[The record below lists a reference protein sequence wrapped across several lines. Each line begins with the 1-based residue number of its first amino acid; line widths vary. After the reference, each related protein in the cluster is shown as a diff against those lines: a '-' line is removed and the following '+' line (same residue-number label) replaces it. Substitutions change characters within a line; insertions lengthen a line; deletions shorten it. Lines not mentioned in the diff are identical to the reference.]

1 MSNSHNNIYV
11 NNEQL
16 FQDQFDSPDS
26 LPETGFLPEAYF
38 LQDAQLEECLSQQ
51 GAVERDPA
59 VAVAQD
65 VFGVPSLYPWQRL
78 VIANIMECE
87 ERYLANQV
95 QSQPI
100 LDVPKDNQ
108 ATESGDQEDDII
120 NRGRQVVL
128 LPTGAGKSLCF
139 MVPSQLLSGR
149 TLIIYPLLALMSDQ
163 LRRIQQ
169 AGLEAVLFRGQQTE
183 EEREDNFRRLDAGAK
198 IILANPE
205 VLQSER
211 LLERLASYNILHA
224 AIDEAHCVSE
234 WGDSFRP
241 AYLTLGTVL
250 EKLKIPVITAFTA
263 TASAPVLQRV
273 TEILFAGQPPYLMKS
288 TSDRQNIH
296 YSVVY
301 TGIKE
306 KTALQLATQ
315 EQRPLIVFCGT
326 RAKSE
331 STARLFRE
339 VFPADQVRFYH
350 AGLTKEEK
358 TATEQW
364 FLPHKSAVLCCTC
377 AFGMGIDKS
386 DIRTVIHLEP
396 SPTAEAYIQEAG
408 RGGRD
413 GSPTKAILLWS
424 PEDEARSRQHPE
436 GSRGRVL
443 GKFAQ
448 GHQCRRQVL
457 LDALGGEEVACSGCD
472 FCDAQDSGK
481 KLDCSPGDIATALAF
496 IRKNRNRWTVEQM
509 AEQLR
514 LRTNKKSPA
523 AIYEPQDFIT
533 LLQELKKQGQV
544 VLRGLTTKRVG
555 LSRRKLILRRP
566 HPQPKPRVQLP
577 QWPFSSSSSSEASS
591 DTAPQSSQNSGT
603 ESPSP

>member
-1 MSNSHNNIYV
+1 MDY
-11 NNEQL
+11 
-16 FQDQFDSPDS
+16 FDFLDEEEL
-26 LPETGFLPEAYF
+26 LPEN
-38 LQDAQLEECLSQQ
+38 
-51 GAVERDPA
+51 RDPA

-87 ERYLANQV
+87 ERHLAAP
-95 QSQPI
+95 PI
-100 LDVPKDNQ
+100 QD
-108 ATESGDQEDDII
+108 DDIQ
-120 NRGRQVVL
+120 NKGKQVVL
-128 LPTGAGKSLCF
+128 LPTGAGKSMCF
-139 MVPSQLLSGR
+139 MVPAQLLSGR

-169 AGLEAVLFRGQQTE
+169 AGLEAVLFRGQQSP
-183 EEREDNFRRLDAGAK
+183 EEREENFRRLDAGAK

-205 VLQSER
+205 VLQSEK
-211 LLERLASYNILHA
+211 LLQRLATYNIVHA

-241 AYLTLGTVL
+241 SYLTLGEVL
-250 EKLKIPVITAFTA
+250 TKLNVPIITAFTA
-263 TASAPVLQRV
+263 TASPPVLQRV
-273 TEILFAGQPPYLMKS
+273 TEILFAGQSPYLMKS

-306 KTALQLATQ
+306 KMALQLATQ
-315 EQRPLIVFCGT
+315 EQRPMIVFCGT

-339 VFPADQVRFYH
+339 IFPADEVKFYH

-364 FLPHKSAVLCCTC
+364 FFPHKSAILCCTC

-386 DIRTVIHLEP
+386 DIRTVIHLEV

-413 GSPTKAILLWS
+413 GGLTKAILLWS
-424 PEDEARSRQHPE
+424 PEDEKKALSHPK

-443 GKFAQ
+443 GDFAR
-448 GHQCRRQVL
+448 GNQCRRQVL
-457 LDALGGEEVACSGCD
+457 LDALGGEEASCSGCD
-472 FCDAQDSGK
+472 FCDAKETGK
-481 KLDCSPGDIATALAF
+481 KLVTIATDIEETIQF
-496 IRKNRNRWTVEQM
+496 IKKNPYRWTT
-509 AEQLR
+509 EQLSEK
-514 LRTNKKSPA
+514 LRQRANKKSPA
-523 AIYEPQDFIT
+523 AIYEPQDFLSLIH
-533 LLQELKKQGQV
+533 QLKKQGKIT
-544 VLRGLTTKRVG
+544 LKGFKTKRVG
-555 LSRRKLILRRP
+555 LFRKTILPRLHLLHSQKREQP
-566 HPQPKPRVQLP
+566 PQQ
-577 QWPFSSSSSSEASS
+577 ASS
-591 DTAPQSSQNSGT
+591 FLSLEAFSDSAQQNSQN
-603 ESPSP
+603 

>member
-1 MSNSHNNIYV
+1 MK
-11 NNEQL
+11 NEQL
-16 FQDQFDSPDS
+16 FSNQFESEEDV
-26 LPETGFLPEAYF
+26 PEEYLLEGEFLA
-38 LQDAQLEECLSQQ
+38 D
-51 GAVERDPA
+51 RDPA

-87 ERYLANQV
+87 ERHLANQV

-108 ATESGDQEDDII
+108 TTESGDQEDDII

-211 LLERLASYNILHA
+211 LLERLAGYNILHA

-448 GHQCRRQVL
+448 GHQCRRQIL

-496 IRKNRNRWTVEQM
+496 IRKNRNRWTMKQM

-514 LRTNKKSPA
+514 LRANKKSPA
-523 AIYEPQDFIT
+523 AIYELQDFIT

-544 VLRGLTTKRVG
+544 ILRGLGTKRVSVP
-555 LSRRKLILRRP
+555 SRGKLIPPLGPHLQRLAQGLVRRRP
-566 HPQPKPRVQLP
+566 
-577 QWPFSSSSSSEASS
+577 SSSLSSEASS
-591 DTAPQSSQNSGT
+591 DTAPQSSRN
-603 ESPSP
+603 

>member
-1 MSNSHNNIYV
+1 MK
-11 NNEQL
+11 NEQL
-16 FQDQFDSPDS
+16 FSNQFESEEDV
-26 LPETGFLPEAYF
+26 PEEYLLEGEF
-38 LQDAQLEECLSQQ
+38 LEER
-51 GAVERDPA
+51 EPA

-87 ERYLANQV
+87 ERYLANQA
-95 QSQPI
+95 QSQPAPA
-100 LDVPKDNQ
+100 VPKDSQ
-108 ATESGDQEDDII
+108 ATDSDDQEDDSI

-211 LLERLASYNILHA
+211 LLERLAGYNILHA

-443 GKFAQ
+443 EKFAQ

-496 IRKNRNRWTVEQM
+496 IRKNRNRWTMKQM

-514 LRTNKKSPA
+514 LRANKKSPA
-523 AIYEPQDFIT
+523 AIYELQDFIT

-544 VLRGLTTKRVG
+544 VLRGLGTKRVSVP
-555 LSRRKLILRRP
+555 SRGKLIPPLGPHLQRLAQGLVRRRP
-566 HPQPKPRVQLP
+566 
-577 QWPFSSSSSSEASS
+577 SSSLSSEASS
-591 DTAPQSSQNSGT
+591 DTAPQSSRN
-603 ESPSP
+603 

>member
-1 MSNSHNNIYV
+1 M
-11 NNEQL
+11 EE
-16 FQDQFDSPDS
+16 S
-26 LPETGFLPEAYF
+26 LSEI
-38 LQDAQLEECLSQQ
+38 

-87 ERYLANQV
+87 ERHLAHQA
-95 QSQPI
+95 QSQPAPAVLRDSPVLRDSQVTDGDI
-100 LDVPKDNQ
+100 GEQGDDIQ
-108 ATESGDQEDDII
+108 ATDSDDQEDDII

-128 LPTGAGKSLCF
+128 LPTGAGKSMCF

-183 EEREDNFRRLDAGAK
+183 EERADNFRRLDAGAK

-211 LLERLASYNILHA
+211 LLERLATYNIVHA

-241 AYLTLGTVL
+241 SYLTLGTVL
-250 EKLKIPVITAFTA
+250 TKLHIPVITAFTA

-273 TEILFAGQPPYLMKS
+273 TEILFAGQTPYLMKS

-301 TGIKE
+301 TSIKE
-306 KTALQLATQ
+306 KTALLLATQ

-339 VFPADQVRFYH
+339 VFPADEVRFYH

-364 FLPHKSAVLCCTC
+364 FFPHQSAILCCTC

-443 GKFAQ
+443 GDFAQ
-448 GHQCRRQVL
+448 GHQCRRHVL
-457 LDALGGEEVACSGCD
+457 LDALGGEEAACSGCD
-472 FCDAQDSGK
+472 FCDARESGQ
-481 KLDCSPGDIATALAF
+481 KLNTTATDISAALQF

-509 AEQLR
+509 AER
-514 LRTNKKSPA
+514 LRHQANKKSPE
-523 AIYEPQDFIT
+523 AIYELQDFIT
-533 LLQELKKQGQV
+533 LIQELKKQGRV
-544 VLRGLTTKRVG
+544 VLRGLKTKRVG
-555 LSRRKLILRRP
+555 LPRGSLSKKGGRLIPRWL
-566 HPQPKPRVQLP
+566 HLQQEQQEQPS
-577 QWPFSSSSSSEASS
+577 QWTFSSLSSVAAC
-591 DTAPQSSQNSGT
+591 DIAPQSSRNLHR
-603 ESPSP
+603 ESPQS

>member
-1 MSNSHNNIYV
+1 MK
-11 NNEQL
+11 NEQL
-16 FQDQFDSPDS
+16 FSNQFESEEDV
-26 LPETGFLPEAYF
+26 PEEYLLEGEFLA
-38 LQDAQLEECLSQQ
+38 
-51 GAVERDPA
+51 ERDPA

-65 VFGVPSLYPWQRL
+65 VFEVPSLYPWQRL

-87 ERYLANQV
+87 ERHLANQV

-183 EEREDNFRRLDAGAK
+183 EEREDNFRRLDAGTK

-211 LLERLASYNILHA
+211 LLERLAGYNILHA

-301 TGIKE
+301 TSIKE

-496 IRKNRNRWTVEQM
+496 IRKNRNRWTMKQM

-514 LRTNKKSPA
+514 LRANKKSPA
-523 AIYEPQDFIT
+523 AIYELQDFIT

-544 VLRGLTTKRVG
+544 ILRGLGTKRVSVPG
-555 LSRRKLILRRP
+555 RGKLIPPLGPHLQRLAQGLVRRRP
-566 HPQPKPRVQLP
+566 
-577 QWPFSSSSSSEASS
+577 SSSLSSEASS
-591 DTAPQSSQNSGT
+591 DTAPQSSRN
-603 ESPSP
+603 

>member
-1 MSNSHNNIYV
+1 M
-11 NNEQL
+11 EE
-16 FQDQFDSPDS
+16 S
-26 LPETGFLPEAYF
+26 LSEI
-38 LQDAQLEECLSQQ
+38 

-87 ERYLANQV
+87 ERHLAHQA
-95 QSQPI
+95 QSQPDPAVLRDSPVLRDSQAPDGGI
-100 LDVPKDNQ
+100 GEQGDDIQ
-108 ATESGDQEDDII
+108 ATDSDDQEDDII

-128 LPTGAGKSLCF
+128 LPTGAGKSMCF

-169 AGLEAVLFRGQQTE
+169 AGLKAVLFRGQQTE
-183 EEREDNFRRLDAGAK
+183 EERADNFRRLDAGAK

-211 LLERLASYNILHA
+211 LLERLATYNIVHA

-241 AYLTLGTVL
+241 SYLTLGTVL
-250 EKLKIPVITAFTA
+250 TKLHIPVITAFTA

-301 TGIKE
+301 TSIKE
-306 KTALQLATQ
+306 KTALQLAIQ

-364 FLPHKSAVLCCTC
+364 FFPHQSAILCCTC

-443 GKFAQ
+443 GDFAQ

-457 LDALGGEEVACSGCD
+457 LDALGGEEAACSGCD
-472 FCDAQDSGK
+472 FCDARESGQ
-481 KLDCSPGDIATALAF
+481 KLNTNATDISAALQF

-509 AEQLR
+509 AER
-514 LRTNKKSPA
+514 LRHQANKKSPE

-533 LLQELKKQGQV
+533 LIQELKKQGRV
-544 VLRGLTTKRVG
+544 VLRGLKTKQVG
-555 LSRRKLILRRP
+555 LPRGSLSKKGGRLIPRWL
-566 HPQPKPRVQLP
+566 HLQQEQQEQPS
-577 QWPFSSSSSSEASS
+577 QWTFSSLSSVAAC
-591 DTAPQSSQNSGT
+591 DIAPQSSRNLHR
-603 ESPSP
+603 ESPQS

>member
-1 MSNSHNNIYV
+1 MQPYNKGMEDLH
-11 NNEQL
+11 
-16 FQDQFDSPDS
+16 FFD
-26 LPETGFLPEAYF
+26 EEE
-38 LQDAQLEECLSQQ
+38 LEP
-51 GAVERDPA
+51 VERDPA

-87 ERYLANQV
+87 ERYRSPAS
-95 QSQPI
+95 SQPY
-100 LDVPKDNQ
+100 Q
-108 ATESGDQEDDII
+108 QTESQAAPENPSEDDIM
-120 NRGRQVVL
+120 NKGKQVVL
-128 LPTGAGKSLCF
+128 LPTGAGKSMCF
-139 MVPSQLLSGR
+139 MVPSQLLQGR

-169 AGLEAVLFRGQQTE
+169 AGLEAVLFRGQQTP
-183 EEREDNFRRLDAGAK
+183 EERQENFRRLDAGAK

-205 VLQSER
+205 VLQSEK
-211 LLERLASYNILHA
+211 LLEKLATYNIVHA

-241 AYLTLGTVL
+241 SYLSLGTVL
-250 EKLKIPVITAFTA
+250 EKLKIPIITAFTA
-263 TASAPVLQRV
+263 TASPPVLQRV

-306 KTALQLATQ
+306 KMALQLATQ
-315 EQRPLIVFCGT
+315 EQRPMIIFCGT

-339 VFPADQVRFYH
+339 IFPADEVKFYH

-364 FLPHKSAVLCCTC
+364 FFPHKSAILCCTC

-386 DIRTVIHLEP
+386 DIRTVIHLEV

-424 PEDEARSRQHPE
+424 PEDEAKSLAYKKGSRQ
-436 GSRGRVL
+436 RVL
-443 GKFAQ
+443 GDFAT
-448 GHQCRRQVL
+448 GTNCRRQFL
-457 LDALGGEEVACSGCD
+457 LDALGGEKTSCSGCD
-472 FCDAQDSGK
+472 FCDAQEAGRTLNTK
-481 KLDCSPGDIATALAF
+481 AQDIEETLQF
-496 IRKNRNRWTVEQM
+496 IKKNRNRFTVEQ
-509 AEQLR
+509 AAHELR
-514 LRTNKKSPA
+514 KRANKKNPV
-523 AIYEPQDFIT
+523 AIYEPQDYIS
-533 LLQELKKQGQV
+533 LIHQLKKQGF
-544 VLRGLTTKRVG
+544 LTLKGIHTKRLT
-555 LSRRKLILRRP
+555 LSKKKDLTYPLQQ
-566 HPQPKPRVQLP
+566 HPQQVQE
-577 QWPFSSSSSSEASS
+577 Q
-591 DTAPQSSQNSGT
+591 Q
-603 ESPSP
+603 

>member
-1 MSNSHNNIYV
+1 MK
-11 NNEQL
+11 NEQL
-16 FQDQFDSPDS
+16 FSNQFESEEDV
-26 LPETGFLPEAYF
+26 PEEYLLEGEFLA
-38 LQDAQLEECLSQQ
+38 
-51 GAVERDPA
+51 ERDPA
-59 VAVAQD
+59 GAVAQD

-78 VIANIMECE
+78 VIANIMECG
-87 ERYLANQV
+87 ERHLANQV
-95 QSQPI
+95 QSQPAPA
-100 LDVPKDNQ
+100 VPKDIL
-108 ATESGDQEDDII
+108 ATESGDQEDDSI
-120 NRGRQVVL
+120 NRGRQMVL

-211 LLERLASYNILHA
+211 LLKRLAGYNILHA

-263 TASAPVLQRV
+263 TASPPVLQRV

-448 GHQCRRQVL
+448 DHQCRRQVL

-481 KLDCSPGDIATALAF
+481 KLDCSPADIATALAF
-496 IRKNRNRWTVEQM
+496 IRKNRNRWTMKQM

-514 LRTNKKSPA
+514 LRANKKSPA
-523 AIYEPQDFIT
+523 AIYELQDFIT

-544 VLRGLTTKRVG
+544 ILRGLGTKRVSVPGRGKLTPPLGPHLQRLAQG
-555 LSRRKLILRRP
+555 LVRRRP
-566 HPQPKPRVQLP
+566 
-577 QWPFSSSSSSEASS
+577 SSSLSSEASS
-591 DTAPQSSQNSGT
+591 DTAPQSSRN
-603 ESPSP
+603 

>member
-1 MSNSHNNIYV
+1 MEAIE
-11 NNEQL
+11 NEEL
-16 FQDQFDSPDS
+16 FP
-26 LPETGFLPEAYF
+26 L
-38 LQDAQLEECLSQQ
+38 
-51 GAVERDPA
+51 ERDPA

-65 VFGVPSLYPWQRL
+65 IFGVPSLYPWQRL

-87 ERYLANQV
+87 ERHLASHLPRPTDSISRPLV
-95 QSQPI
+95 PVCPVDSASQADSIFPAEFNTPAI
-100 LDVPKDNQ
+100 M
-108 ATESGDQEDDII
+108 AQEDDIL
-120 NRGRQVVL
+120 NKGRQVVL
-128 LPTGAGKSLCF
+128 LPTGAGKSMCF

-169 AGLEAVLFRGQQTE
+169 AGLEAVLFRGQQSP
-183 EEREDNFRRLDAGAK
+183 EEREENFRKLDAGAK

-211 LLERLASYNILHA
+211 LLTRLATYNIVHA

-241 AYLTLGTVL
+241 SYLNLGQVL
-250 EKLKIPVITAFTA
+250 TTLKIPIITAFTA
-263 TASAPVLQRV
+263 TASPPVLQRV
-273 TEILFAGQPPYLMKS
+273 TEILFAGQSPYLMKS

-306 KTALQLATQ
+306 KMALQLATQ
-315 EQRPLIVFCGT
+315 EQRPLIIFCGT

-339 VFPADQVRFYH
+339 IFPADEVKFYH

-364 FLPHKSAVLCCTC
+364 FFPHKSAILCCTC

-386 DIRTVIHLEP
+386 DIRTVIHLEV

-424 PEDEARSRQHPE
+424 PEDQAKSTAFPK

-443 GKFAQ
+443 GNFAT

-457 LDALGGEEVACSGCD
+457 LNALGGEEVACSGCD
-472 FCDAQDSGK
+472 FCDAQERGK
-481 KLDCSPGDIATALAF
+481 GLNTEAADIEEAMKF
-496 IRKNRNRWTVEQM
+496 IKNNRNRWTVEQM
-509 AEQLR
+509 AEKLR
-514 LRTNKKSPA
+514 QRANKKSPQ
-523 AIYEPQDFIT
+523 AIYEPQDYIT
-533 LLQELKKQGQV
+533 LIYQLVQQGQV
-544 VLRGLTTKRVG
+544 VLKGFRKKRV
-555 LSRRKLILRRP
+555 SVPPKIKL
-566 HPQPKPRVQLP
+566 
-577 QWPFSSSSSSEASS
+577 PFKMKLH
-591 DTAPQSSQNSGT
+591 
-603 ESPSP
+603 

>member
-1 MSNSHNNIYV
+1 MK
-11 NNEQL
+11 NEQL
-16 FQDQFDSPDS
+16 FSNQFESEEDV
-26 LPETGFLPEAYF
+26 PEEYLLEGEFLA
-38 LQDAQLEECLSQQ
+38 
-51 GAVERDPA
+51 ERDPA
-59 VAVAQD
+59 GAVAQD

-100 LDVPKDNQ
+100 LDVPKDIL

-139 MVPSQLLSGR
+139 MVPSLLLSGR
-149 TLIIYPLLALMSDQ
+149 TLVIYPLLALMSDQ

-211 LLERLASYNILHA
+211 LLKRLAGYNILHA

-496 IRKNRNRWTVEQM
+496 IRKNRNRWTMKQM

-514 LRTNKKSPA
+514 LRANKKSPA
-523 AIYEPQDFIT
+523 AIYELQDFIT

-544 VLRGLTTKRVG
+544 ILRGLGTKRVSVP
-555 LSRRKLILRRP
+555 SRGKLIPPLGPHLQRLAQGLVRRRP
-566 HPQPKPRVQLP
+566 
-577 QWPFSSSSSSEASS
+577 SSSLSSEASS
-591 DTAPQSSQNSGT
+591 DTAPQSSRN
-603 ESPSP
+603 

>member
-1 MSNSHNNIYV
+1 M
-11 NNEQL
+11 
-16 FQDQFDSPDS
+16 
-26 LPETGFLPEAYF
+26 
-38 LQDAQLEECLSQQ
+38 
-51 GAVERDPA
+51 ERDPA

-87 ERYLANQV
+87 ERHLAHQA
-95 QSQPI
+95 QSQPAPAV
-100 LDVPKDNQ
+100 LRDSPVPKDSQALDGGIGEQGDDIQ
-108 ATESGDQEDDII
+108 ATDSDDQEDDII

-128 LPTGAGKSLCF
+128 LPTGAGKSMCF

-183 EEREDNFRRLDAGAK
+183 EERADNFRRLDAGAK

-211 LLERLASYNILHA
+211 LLERLATYNIVHA

-241 AYLTLGTVL
+241 SYLTLGTVL
-250 EKLKIPVITAFTA
+250 TKLHIPVITAFTA

-273 TEILFAGQPPYLMKS
+273 TEILFGGQPPYLMKS

-301 TGIKE
+301 TSIKE

-364 FLPHKSAVLCCTC
+364 FFPHQSAILCCTC

-436 GSRGRVL
+436 GSRSRVL
-443 GKFAQ
+443 GEFAQ

-457 LDALGGEEVACSGCD
+457 LNALGGEEAACSGCD
-472 FCDAQDSGK
+472 FCDARESGQ
-481 KLDCSPGDIATALAF
+481 KLNTTATDRAETLQF

-509 AEQLR
+509 AER
-514 LRTNKKSPA
+514 LRVQANKKIPE

-533 LLQELKKQGQV
+533 LIQELKKQGQV
-544 VLRGLTTKRVG
+544 VLRGLTTKR
-555 LSRRKLILRRP
+555 LSLPRRKRP
-566 HPQPKPRVQLP
+566 TPLHFLQQKRQGQLP
-577 QWPFSSSSSSEASS
+577 QSPSSSLPSVAFS
-591 DTAPQSSQNSGT
+591 DTAPQSLRNSGT